1 MINFFGGRSLETPD
15 LANKLRI
22 LLLVAD
28 FANRAN
34 FVFPW
39 PA

>member
-1 MINFFGGRSLETPD
+1 MTKFFAERSLETPD

-28 FANRAN
+28 FAIHTK
-34 FVFPW
+34 FVFLW
-39 PA
+39 QA